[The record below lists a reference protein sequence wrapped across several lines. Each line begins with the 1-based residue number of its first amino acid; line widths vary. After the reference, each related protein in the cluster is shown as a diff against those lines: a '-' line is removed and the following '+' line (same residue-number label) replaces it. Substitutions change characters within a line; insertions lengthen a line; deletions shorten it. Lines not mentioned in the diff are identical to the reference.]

1 MTVKNRLYSLL
12 KEASSHQRNHGF
24 RVQLY
29 GLRLQPEFEL
39 RLCVPSGLLHRS
51 RQQGLRLLLR
61 RRRHQVQI
69 RQGGQDSSLLRNRQ
83 LLGNPEEEDQDQVQH
98 LLPIVPVSFTWVP
111 AKSSPERPDIGS
123 RPKPSESLQLDP
135 CLVHVFLDM
144 FFHAWYV
151 IFREFPNML
160 LERFF

>member
-1 MTVKNRLYSLL
+1 MLCECCFAWILWK
-12 KEASSHQRNHGF
+12 
-24 RVQLY
+24 LY

-83 LLGNPEEEDQDQVQH
+83 LLGNPEEEDQDQVQPTPEQK
-98 LLPIVPVSFTWVP
+98 LPTTIAFEKEPQIATKQEPHTTTTIEEPQIATEQEPQNYNCTFTYTSIHP
-111 AKSSPERPDIGS
+111 QGQEQEI
-123 RPKPSESLQLDP
+123 
-135 CLVHVFLDM
+135 
-144 FFHAWYV
+144 
-151 IFREFPNML
+151 
-160 LERFF
+160 